1 MEKGILTLSNS
12 RECPYLAYSGTSPF
26 EVRILFLIQIINW
39 AKQHVL
45 LEILALTIAR
55 VEINY
60 ESDLKRMPDT
70 RKPAPP
76 SNHRGINK
84 TERLLFQ
91 VAQ

>member
-1 MEKGILTLSNS
+1 M
-12 RECPYLAYSGTSPF
+12 AYSGTITF
-26 EVRILFLIQIINW
+26 EVRILLLIQIINW

-45 LEILALTIAR
+45 LETLALAIAR

-70 RKPAPP
+70 RKPVPP

>member
-1 MEKGILTLSNS
+1 
-12 RECPYLAYSGTSPF
+12 
-26 EVRILFLIQIINW
+26 
-39 AKQHVL
+39 
-45 LEILALTIAR
+45 LETLALTIAR

-76 SNHRGINK
+76 SNCTGRNK